1 MSRFAQIRTTI
12 PPRTFGAGR
21 KSASPRA
28 LLLRMSFLELE
39 RQRRTQE
46 IEQLQ
51 ARAIKLQARIEAI
64 EREKSFLRVALEN
77 RVEPL
82 AAAGAVPVS
91 RAAMPPPAN
100 GRARGGFPIRY

>member
-1 MSRFAQIRTTI
+1 MSRFTQIRTTI
-12 PPRTFGAGR
+12 PPRTYGAGR
-21 KSASPRA
+21 KAATPHT

-51 ARAIKLQARIEAI
+51 ARTIKLQSRIEAI
-64 EREKSFLRVALEN
+64 QREKTVLRVALED

-82 AAAGAVPVS
+82 AAAGVVAVSHAGARPSV
-91 RAAMPPPAN
+91 P
-100 GRARGGFPIRY
+100 GRPRGGFAIRY